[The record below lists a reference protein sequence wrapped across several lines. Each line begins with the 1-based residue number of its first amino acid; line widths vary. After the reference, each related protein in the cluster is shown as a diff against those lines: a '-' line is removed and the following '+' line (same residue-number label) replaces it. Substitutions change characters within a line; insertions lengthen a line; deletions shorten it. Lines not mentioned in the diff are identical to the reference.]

1 LNWFA
6 SVKKTVK
13 KGTTTHK
20 SVNRTLTATLIM
32 GLMVLGLLSLR
43 MHYQVRE
50 LKAANQRIVRHN
62 ARETSQL
69 VHNLVQLQRNVN
81 QQNSRYIT
89 QQADQLRYQVSR
101 HPDWAEEMV
110 AELCDGVCLIQGEY
124 MFVDPG
130 TGQPLRRPEE
140 AIDRVDNNGHSV
152 PVMRISD
159 NPDGLDGPVSP
170 DRPVDAGVMA
180 LSVTGAGPPLVVQY
194 SGTGFL
200 IDQRGYIATNRH
212 VTEPWRFSDEYQA
225 VLQAGYKPQMLLFRA
240 FFPGQAHPFDLTV
253 KAVDKEEDIAILH
266 SRLGGSAVPVLPCA
280 GEPDDLKVGQT
291 VIVLGYP
298 TGFDLLLARMK
309 RSELDRIVGNGGATF
324 EEVALKMARR
334 GLIQPTA
341 TRGMCG
347 RVNAGRV
354 LYDAPTAV
362 GGSGA
367 PVIGQAGKVVAINTA
382 LMKGFPGTNFGVP
395 VSRILELLKQTVAA
409 EPNRL

>member
-1 LNWFA
+1 MNWFA
-6 SVKKTVK
+6 SAKKTVK

-20 SVNRTLTATLIM
+20 SANRTLSATLVI

-43 MHYQVRE
+43 MHYQVRQ
-50 LKAANQRIVRHN
+50 LKAANQRIVQHN
-62 ARETSQL
+62 ARDASQL
-69 VHNLVQLQRNVN
+69 VHHLVQLQRHVN
-81 QQNSRYIT
+81 QQNSLYIT
-89 QQADQLRYQVSR
+89 QQADQPRYQVAR
-101 HPDWAEEMV
+101 HPDWAEKMV
-110 AELCDGVCLIQGEY
+110 AKLCNGVCLIQGEY
-124 MFVDPG
+124 MFINPE

-140 AIDRVDNNGHSV
+140 AIDRS
-152 PVMRISD
+152 
-159 NPDGLDGPVSP
+159 
-170 DRPVDAGVMA
+170 VDAGVMA
-180 LSVTGAGPPLVVQY
+180 LSATGAGPPLVVQY

-225 VLQAGYKPQMLLFRA
+225 ILQAGYKPQMLLFRA
-240 FFPGQAHPFDLTV
+240 FFPGQAHPFNLTV

-280 GEPDDLKVGQT
+280 GEPDNLKVGQT

-309 RSELDRIVGNGGATF
+309 RSELDRIVGSGGATF
-324 EEVALKMARR
+324 EEVGLKMAQR

-382 LMKGFPGTNFGVP
+382 LMKGFTGTNFGVP

>member
-1 LNWFA
+1 LE
-6 SVKKTVK
+6 SVKKAA
-13 KGTTTHK
+13 TTHK
-20 SVNRTLTATLIM
+20 SANRTLSATLVI

-50 LKAANQRIVRHN
+50 LKAANRQIVQHN

-69 VHNLVQLQRNVN
+69 VHNLVQIQQNVN

-89 QQADQLRYQVSR
+89 QQANQPRYQVSR
-101 HPDWAEEMV
+101 HPDWAEKMV
-110 AELCDGVCLIQGEY
+110 AKLCDGVCLIQGEY

-140 AIDRVDNNGHSV
+140 AIDRVDSNDHSV

-159 NPDGLDGPVSP
+159 SSDSSDSLM
-170 DRPVDAGVMA
+170 DAGAMA

-200 IDQRGYIATNRH
+200 IDQCGYIATNRH
-212 VTEPWRFSDEYQA
+212 VTEPWRFSGEYQA
-225 VLQAGYKPQMLLFRA
+225 ILQAGYKPQMLLFRA
-240 FFPGQAHPFDLTV
+240 FFPGQTHPFDLTV
-253 KAVDKEEDIAILH
+253 KAVDEEEDIAILH
-266 SRLGGSAVPVLPCA
+266 SRLGGGTVPVLPCA
-280 GEPDDLKVGQT
+280 VEQDDLKVGQT

-309 RSELDRIVGNGGATF
+309 KSELDRIVGSGGVTF

-395 VSRILELLKQTVAA
+395 VSRVLELLKRTVAA

>member
-1 LNWFA
+1 
-6 SVKKTVK
+6 
-13 KGTTTHK
+13 
-20 SVNRTLTATLIM
+20 M

-50 LKAANQRIVRHN
+50 LKADNRRIVQHN
-62 ARETSQL
+62 ARDASQL
-69 VHNLVQLQRNVN
+69 VHHLVQLQRNVN

-89 QQADQLRYQVSR
+89 QQADQPRYQVTG
-101 HPDWAEEMV
+101 HPDWAEKMV
-110 AELCDGVCLIQGEY
+110 AELRDGVCLIQGEY
-124 MFVDPG
+124 MFIDPE
-130 TGQPLRRPEE
+130 TGQPLRRSDES
-140 AIDRVDNNGHSV
+140 IDS
-152 PVMRISD
+152 
-159 NPDGLDGPVSP
+159 
-170 DRPVDAGVMA
+170 PVDAGAMA
-180 LSVTGAGPPLVVQY
+180 LSATGTGPPLVVQY

-200 IDQRGYIATNRH
+200 IDWRGYIATNRH
-212 VTEPWRFSDEYQA
+212 VTKPWRFSDEYQA
-225 VLQAGYKPQMLLFRA
+225 ILQAGYEPQMLLFRA

-291 VIVLGYP
+291 VILLGYP

-324 EEVALKMARR
+324 EEVALKMAQR

-382 LMKGFPGTNFGVP
+382 LMKGFTGTNFGVP

>member
-1 LNWFA
+1 MNWFE
-6 SVKKTVK
+6 SIKKTVK
-13 KGTTTHK
+13 KSTTTHK
-20 SVNRTLTATLIM
+20 SINRTLSATLVI

-43 MHYQVRE
+43 MHYQVRQ
-50 LKAANQRIVRHN
+50 LKAANRQIVRHN

-69 VHNLVQLQRNVN
+69 VHNLVQIQRNVN
-81 QQNSRYIT
+81 QQNSLYIT
-89 QQADQLRYQVSR
+89 QQADQPHYQVTR
-101 HPDWAEEMV
+101 HPDWAEKMV
-110 AELCDGVCLIQGEY
+110 AKLCDGVCLIQGEY
-124 MFVDPG
+124 IFVDPG
-130 TGQPLRRPEE
+130 TGQPLRRPGE
-140 AIDRVDNNGHSV
+140 AIDRGDKEDGHSV

-159 NPDGLDGPVSP
+159 SPDGSDGS
-170 DRPVDAGVMA
+170 DRPMDAGAMA

-200 IDQRGYIATNRH
+200 IDRRGYIATNRH
-212 VTEPWRFSDEYQA
+212 VTEPWRFSGEYQA
-225 VLQAGYKPQMLLFRA
+225 ILQAGYKPQMLLFRA

-253 KAVDKEEDIAILH
+253 KAVDEEEDIAILH
-266 SRLGGSAVPVLPCA
+266 SRLGGSTVPVLPCA
-280 GEPDDLKVGQT
+280 GEQDDLKVGQT

-309 RSELDRIVGNGGATF
+309 KSELNWIVGSGGATF

-395 VSRILELLKQTVAA
+395 VSRVLELLKQTVAA

>member
-1 LNWFA
+1 
-6 SVKKTVK
+6 
-13 KGTTTHK
+13 
-20 SVNRTLTATLIM
+20 M

-50 LKAANQRIVRHN
+50 LKADNRRIVRHN
-62 ARETSQL
+62 ARDASQL
-69 VHNLVQLQRNVN
+69 VHHLVQLQQNVN
-81 QQNSRYIT
+81 QQNSLYIA
-89 QQADQLRYQVSR
+89 QQADQPRYQVSR
-101 HPDWAEEMV
+101 RPDWAEKMV
-110 AELCDGVCLIQGEY
+110 AKLCDGVCLIQGEY

-140 AIDRVDNNGHSV
+140 AIDR
-152 PVMRISD
+152 
-159 NPDGLDGPVSP
+159 
-170 DRPVDAGVMA
+170 PVDAGAMA
-180 LSVTGAGPPLVVQY
+180 LSATGAGPPLVVQY

-200 IDQRGYIATNRH
+200 IDRRGYIATNRH
-212 VTEPWRFSDEYQA
+212 VTEPWRFSGEYQA
-225 VLQAGYKPQMLLFRA
+225 ILQAGYKPQMLLFRA

-253 KAVDKEEDIAILH
+253 RAVDEEEDIAILH
-266 SRLGGSAVPVLPCA
+266 SRLGGGTVPVLPCA
-280 GEPDDLKVGQT
+280 GRSDDLKVGQT

-309 RSELDRIVGNGGATF
+309 RSELDRIVGSGGATF

-395 VSRILELLKQTVAA
+395 VSRVLELLKQAVAVD
-409 EPNRL
+409 PDCL